1 MPIKIAVVIPTRGT
15 ERNLFTSQAKKLLAK
30 QTRQPDE
37 VIWVDHAPINDKPD
51 LTQRYKMGF
60 TQAFSHGADLVIC
73 AEDDDWYDEKYIEIM
88 EQEWIKNSMPDV
100 IGINKTIY
108 YNINTNQYVELS
120 HPGRASMMSMAVGK
134 GILNMKWCADD
145 YTYLDWH
152 IWNFAKDLTK
162 VAVMQY
168 KPICVGIK
176 HGIGLCGGGG
186 HINNW
191 KNYNKT
197 DKDWAFLE
205 TIIPN
210 EDIKFYKDINEGQL
224 HIQG

>member
-1 MPIKIAVVIPTRGT
+1 MPIKIAVVIPDRGD
-15 ERNLFTSQAKKLLAK
+15 RPLFIEQCMRLIKK
-30 QTRQPDE
+30 QTRPPDD
-37 VIWVDHAPINDKPD
+37 VILVNYKPINDKTD
-51 LTQRYKMGF
+51 LTLRYRIGF
-60 TQAFSHGADLVIC
+60 TEAFSKGANIVIVF
-73 AEDDDWYDEKYIEIM
+73 ENDDWYDEKYIEIM
-88 EQEWIKNSMPDV
+88 EQEWIKNGMPDV

-152 IWNFAKDLTK
+152 IWNFAKGLRK
-162 VAVMQY
+162 VSVMQY

-176 HGIGLCGGGG
+176 HGIGLCGGVG

-205 TIIPN
+205 TIIPAQ
-210 EDIKFYKDINEGQL
+210 DIKFYKDINESQL